1 MFPVLSKRQDR
12 SSVTTSVGVT
22 LEETHPQKVK
32 EEKDL
37 HADAVCEKTKKSRIH
52 ADAVCEKTK
61 KRHIHADAVRKPR
74 KDAFTHNHYN
84 LHQCIKIR
92 CISVLQQLRNCNT
105 LYSDIFL
112 KSLSQE

>member
-37 HADAVCEKTKKSRIH
+37 HADAVCEKTKK
-52 ADAVCEKTK
+52 
-61 KRHIHADAVRKPR
+61 
-74 KDAFTHNHYN
+74 
-84 LHQCIKIR
+84 R
-92 CISVLQQLRNCNT
+92 CIYT
-105 LYSDIFL
+105 
-112 KSLSQE
+112 

>member
-52 ADAVCEKTK
+52 ADAV
-61 KRHIHADAVRKPR
+61 RKPR